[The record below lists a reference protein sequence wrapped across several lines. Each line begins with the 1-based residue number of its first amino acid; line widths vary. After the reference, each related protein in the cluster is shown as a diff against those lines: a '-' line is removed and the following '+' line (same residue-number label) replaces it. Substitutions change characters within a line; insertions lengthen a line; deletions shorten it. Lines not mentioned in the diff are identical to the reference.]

1 MALLMAWKLF
11 IAYRS
16 FIYSI
21 KAYASIIIRILHWD
35 YFFHKMLVFKVTLH
49 RKRVWQKKLTF
60 SSHITWRMRHFLG
73 SDKHFSNKVVL
84 RWMTKETIICCQE
97 LTPHLLSQKFG
108 IDVLDTNKD
117 GIEIKISVIF
127 NKSRCKLAVAGELF
141 LHFQRLMKSF
151 RLICPYSKN

>member
-1 MALLMAWKLF
+1 
-11 IAYRS
+11 
-16 FIYSI
+16 
-21 KAYASIIIRILHWD
+21 
-35 YFFHKMLVFKVTLH
+35 
-49 RKRVWQKKLTF
+49 
-60 SSHITWRMRHFLG
+60 MRHFLG

-127 NKSRCKLAVAGELF
+127 NKSRCKLVVAGELF
-141 LHFQRLMKSF
+141 FTF
-151 RLICPYSKN
+151 SKIDEEF